1 MTPKT
6 LGCKQEL
13 FARYVVKLLAK
24 IHELGWEARL
34 GEVFRPQEMQDLYV
48 RTGRSK
54 ATHSYHQ
61 DKLAIDLAFITC
73 DGKEISDA
81 QKKSLGEYWESLDP
95 LNSWGGFFAF
105 VDKPHFSY
113 GGERK
118 R

>member
-1 MTPKT
+1 MT
-6 LGCKQEL
+6 LGQAQEQ
-13 FARYVVKLLAK
+13 FAMYVEKLLHE
-24 IHELGWEARL
+24 IHARGWRVRL

-54 ATHSYHQ
+54 AAHSFHQ
-61 DKLAIDLAFITC
+61 DKLAIDLALITC
-73 DGKEISDA
+73 NGKEISDA
-81 QKKSLGEYWESLDP
+81 QKKSLGDFWESLDP